1 MNKMQM
7 INAADLTFKS
17 TNELVAL
24 IKEIAESLQ
33 DMPIESPEYQ
43 ATVSSLTIAKRVLHA
58 RRMKG
63 PKL

>member
-1 MNKMQM
+1 MNKMKM

-24 IKEIAESLQ
+24 IKEIAASLQ

-43 ATVSSLTIAKRVLHA
+43 ATVSSLTIAKRALQA
-58 RRMKG
+58 RRMKR
-63 PKL
+63 PKF